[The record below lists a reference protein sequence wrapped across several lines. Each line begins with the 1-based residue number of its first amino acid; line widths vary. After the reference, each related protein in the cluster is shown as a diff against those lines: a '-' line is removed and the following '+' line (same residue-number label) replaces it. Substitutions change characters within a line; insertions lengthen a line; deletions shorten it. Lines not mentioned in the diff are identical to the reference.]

1 MTEFNELPIYRI
13 LPPDPNDEMQGMFC
27 VSLVDYPATEL
38 DFLQFSKDNNK
49 MTFAVQD
56 KTKHIV
62 TGVSIRCGVPI
73 YRRNGDKEFYVIFQK
88 EDIPLIVEKFMSN
101 NFANI
106 VNIQHDE
113 TTLTDKDA
121 IMIESFFIDK
131 ERGFCPKEFKD
142 VEDGSWCTSYKILN
156 PELWKLIEDGDLR
169 GFSIELCAGLEKLEP
184 VKLEKQKTEEE
195 QMDEELMTNCF
206 ALDPAMAAAI
216 NEATKIVDTVSIPKE
231 NIDLNTFNEAS
242 VKYAIENHK
251 IVMITYT
258 GNSAG
263 GFRQVAISAYGLTS
277 DNNKALRIYE
287 YAGASESGTMEWKI
301 VLWDYIGEFH
311 VVDYL
316 PAWDSNQI
324 GYTGEMGLDGPG
336 FLHNA
341 YEAPFA
347 VL

>member
-1 MTEFNELPIYRI
+1 MTKFNELPIYRI

-38 DFLQFSKDNNK
+38 DFLQFSNNNNK
-49 MTFAVQD
+49 MAFAVQD

-73 YRRNGDKEFYVIFQK
+73 YRRNGDQEFYVIFQK

-206 ALDPAMAAAI
+206 ASAEAAAAAETASSII
-216 NEATKIVDTVSIPKE
+216 NKPFEETINYNPNVMDDASIRGAITGK
-231 NIDLNTFNEAS
+231 NVVILN
-242 VKYAIENHK
+242 
-251 IVMITYT
+251 YT
-258 GNSAG
+258 GTDAPG
-263 GFRQVAISAYGLTS
+263 LRQVTITAYGSLANGDAIRVYQWYGDTSSNNDTWKFMLTS
-277 DNNKALRIYE
+277 DI
-287 YAGASESGTMEWKI
+287 SGFKVLPI
-301 VLWDYIGEFH
+301 V
-311 VVDYL
+311 
-316 PAWDSNQI
+316 Q
-324 GYTGEMGLDGPG
+324 
-336 FLHNA
+336 
-341 YEAPFA
+341 EAPSHTTDTGSGGVGHFDSIYLA
-347 VL
+347 LEKE